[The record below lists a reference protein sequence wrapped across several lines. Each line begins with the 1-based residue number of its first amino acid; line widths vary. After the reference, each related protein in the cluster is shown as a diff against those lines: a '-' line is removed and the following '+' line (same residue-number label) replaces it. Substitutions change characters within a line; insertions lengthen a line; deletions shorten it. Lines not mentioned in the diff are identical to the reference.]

1 MIAKNFVPLAAILSC
16 LAVPAQAADKPQLLT
31 PADIGTTFATGYPFS
46 ATSKGGKVVMI
57 TLKPDGTAQA
67 VPQGKKKGNKG
78 KWRLSDKG
86 YCTTWGKSAEHCYT
100 VRQTG
105 ANYEF
110 LNPSGIVVA
119 HWTK

>member
-1 MIAKNFVPLAAILSC
+1 MTKNLVPVAAILTC
-16 LAVPAQAADKPQLLT
+16 LAAPAQAADKPQLLT
-31 PADIGTTFATGYPFS
+31 PVDIGATFATGTPFS
-46 ATSKGGKVVMI
+46 ATSNAGKDIMI

-67 VPQGKKKGNKG
+67 VPHGKKVGNKG
-78 KWRLSDKG
+78 KWRLSDNG

-105 ANYEF
+105 SDYEV
-110 LNPSGIVVA
+110 LNTSGIVVA